1 LIDFDPL
8 KESAHQKG
16 IDDNKKIDWGSRIIS
31 AATQLQNYQTMRRV
45 FREYYF
51 KFSKNIE
58 SPREIRRRE
67 FAFRYWGVNGEP
79 GGMVRHLAFENE
91 GEILATALK
100 EVPCDLYCSN
110 GYYRFP
116 AYPMQQKE
124 WLGADLIFDIDTK
137 DLHLSC
143 QLDHSYLICER
154 CGNAAKHIHGLDKCP
169 SCNSPNLGVES
180 LPCRIC
186 LDGAK
191 KEVQKLFV
199 VLTEDFGIEDKD
211 IQVYFSGNDGFHLHV
226 ADANFQFL
234 DAQARADMTGYI
246 LGKGILPE
254 TIGVYRKFGFGSDK
268 KKTND
273 SLGLGLATVNDPS
286 SDISHTRIP
295 DRKNNDEKKNQ
306 NNFRIRFPRSGLK
319 YGWRKRLAQDLG
331 IMDLSESKLKN
342 IVQKR
347 GGYHGFRMG
356 LDKTG
361 KGLGVNIDP
370 QVTMD
375 VHRVF
380 RMPGTINSKS
390 GLTKMKCVDLTSF
403 NPLNEAC
410 LLSDGELK
418 VRMKAPVRIKLKGQ
432 AFKINETLTSLP
444 AYAAIYLVCKR
455 LAIII

>member
-1 LIDFDPL
+1 LIDSDPL
-8 KESAHQKG
+8 KEPAHQKG
-16 IDDNKKIDWGSRIIS
+16 IDNNKRIEGGGRIIS
-31 AATQLQNYQTMRRV
+31 TATQLQNYQTMRRV

-51 KFSKNIE
+51 KFGKNIE
-58 SPREIRRRE
+58 CPREIRRRE
-67 FAFRYWGVNGEP
+67 FAFRYWGANGEP

-91 GEILATALK
+91 GEILVTALK

-137 DLHLSC
+137 DLHLPC
-143 QLDHSYLICER
+143 QLNHSYLICER
-154 CGNAAKHIHGLDKCP
+154 CGHATKNIQGLDRCA
-169 SCNSPNLGVES
+169 SCNSQNLGVES
-180 LPCRIC
+180 LPCHIC

-191 KEVQKLFV
+191 KEVQRLFV

-226 ADANFQFL
+226 ADANFQSL

-254 TIGVYRKFGFGSDK
+254 TIGVYRKFGFGSNK
-268 KKTND
+268 KKTNE
-273 SLGLGLATVNDPS
+273 SFTSVNGPS
-286 SDISHTRIP
+286 ADISENRVP
-295 DRKNNDEKKNQ
+295 DGKNNDERNNQ
-306 NNFRIRFPRSGLK
+306 NNFRIRFPKSGLR

-331 IMDLSESKLKN
+331 VTGLSESKLKN
-342 IVQKR
+342 IVQQR
-347 GGYHGFRMG
+347 GGYHGFRME

-380 RMPGTINSKS
+380 RMPGTLNSKS
-390 GLTKMKCVDLTSF
+390 GLSKMKCIDLASF
-403 NPLNEAC
+403 KPLNEAC

-418 VRMKAPVRIKLKGQ
+418 VEMKTPVRIKLKDQ
-432 AFKINETLTSLP
+432 AFKINESLTSLP
-444 AYAAIYLVCKR
+444 AYAAIYLVCKK
-455 LAIII
+455 LAILI